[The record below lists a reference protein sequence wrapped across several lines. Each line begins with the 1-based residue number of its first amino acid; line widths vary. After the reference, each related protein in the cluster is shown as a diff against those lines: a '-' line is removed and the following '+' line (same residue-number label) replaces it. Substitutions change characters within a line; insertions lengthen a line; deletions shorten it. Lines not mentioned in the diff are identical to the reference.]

1 MQKLAQKR
9 SILNRL
15 REKTNIG
22 GIAAE
27 KFFNPEFERVMDS
40 LRSADNKIRSVASG
54 TDIEGET
61 SGEDSVSLKDLLKS
75 AKSNVNRREY
85 MTALAFLGRFH
96 KKVENIAKFIEQ
108 LKFDVDKV
116 HHDFLFKDLDDDQ
129 KKYLQEMKGRFA
141 AAQPALVAE
150 GSILDF
156 LSNIGTERGRALAA
170 WEKRYPK
177 QVKQI
182 KKDITNIYGK
192 SESLLAH
199 ILSSLKSMASA
210 RATRKIDDYMEGA
223 NRIVSHYNNYDR
235 QFKDYYSG
243 ELRSFLS
250 KQEILNPTKPV
261 ADSSELGKQEIA
273 PEKAPSTIPVSN
285 EDLETAPA
293 PSNLT
298 PEQVAESL
306 KAPKVPNIIVPEEAP
321 ATIPAPPPEDVE
333 EEETN
338 VEKHPEIP
346 PAAAHRR
353 FFDSLTA
360 FADESPQFL
369 VAHISRYARS
379 IQASDPETAIQLFNV
394 VKSIKLG

>member
-96 KKVENIAKFIEQ
+96 KKVENIARHIEQ

-116 HHDFLFKDLDDDQ
+116 HHDFLFKDLDEEQ

-141 AAQPALVAE
+141 SAQPSLVAE
-150 GSILDF
+150 ASILDF

-199 ILSSLKSMASA
+199 ILAALKSMATA
-210 RATRKIDDYMEGA
+210 RATRKIDDYMEAA
-223 NRIVSHYNNYDR
+223 NKIVSHYNNYDR
-235 QFKDYYSG
+235 QFKDYYNG

-250 KQEILNPTKPV
+250 KQELLNPTKPV
-261 ADSSELGKQEIA
+261 ENASQLATQEVA
-273 PEKAPSTIPVSN
+273 PESARSTLPVQDQELETIPP
-285 EDLETAPA
+285 PA
-293 PSNLT
+293 GLT
-298 PEQVAESL
+298 SEQVAQSL
-306 KAPKVPNIIVPEEAP
+306 KTPNVPNIDVPEETP
-321 ATIPAPPPEDVE
+321 ATIPSPPPEDAEEPVVE
-333 EEETN
+333 Q
-338 VEKHPEIP
+338 HPEIP
-346 PAAAHRR
+346 PKASHKR

-379 IQASDPETAIQLFNV
+379 IQANDPETAIQLFNV